1 MNMWLLFEVLVNL
14 YQGFLM
20 VYFLRHRLHMKRTE
34 HLPDLLCAGAVA
46 LFFSLYLFWTL
57 PVLDTVVI
65 VIPILY
71 SLYVSDE
78 KWYVSVFWN
87 CVVMAVFT
95 SMVTLTTAFY
105 QSLPEVTWEQ
115 IMEPTGLRIAFVISS
130 NVLITL
136 VLFGLAHYHRSAN
149 VVARV
154 TLGIFLLLIILL
166 LAVTELLFTLRLHIL
181 EDYDAVFI
189 AACLCVL
196 FCCILALAL
205 YEIFAKNTE
214 RQIRIQT
221 ELEHVRMNQQ
231 YQDELRGVYE
241 RMSVYRHDLK
251 HQMQVI
257 EQLLADENAPD
268 AARYFEKLR
277 TADQDFPAYLTGSTA
292 VDALLTAKT
301 LVMRERGIAFRFDPC
316 PLCELPIDE
325 TAFCAVA
332 GNLLDNAIEGV
343 ARLRDGAAP
352 REVRL
357 SLTRWYDTFMMTC
370 ENSLEPATLR
380 RRGGR
385 FATSKAADAYDGGPH
400 GVGLRSVERI
410 VRASDGLCTFAPHGD
425 KFYARITL
433 PYPQREADAKE
444 D

>member
-1 MNMWLLFEVLVNL
+1 MWLFFEVFVNL

-20 VYFLRHRLHMKRTE
+20 VYFLRHRLYMKRTWY
-34 HLPDLLCAGAVA
+34 LPDVLCIEGVAV
-46 LFFSLYLFWTL
+46 FYSLYLFFDL
-57 PVLDTVVI
+57 SLLDTVVI
-65 VIPILY
+65 IIPFVY
-71 SLYVSDE
+71 SLYTSDE
-78 KWYVSVFWN
+78 KWSTCLFWN
-87 CVVMAVFT
+87 VMLMAVFT
-95 SMVTLTTAFY
+95 STVTLTTAFY
-105 QSLPEVTWEQ
+105 QSLPGVTWEQ
-115 IMEPTGLRIAFVISS
+115 IMEPSGLRIAFVISS

-136 VLFGLAHYHRSAN
+136 VLFGLAHYHRSSN

-154 TLGIFLLLIILL
+154 TLCIFLLLIVLL
-166 LAVTELLFTLRLHIL
+166 LVVTELLFTLRLYIPKEH
-181 EDYDAVFI
+181 DAVFI

-196 FCCILALAL
+196 FCCFLALVL

-257 EQLLADENAPD
+257 ERLLADENAPD

-301 LVMRERGIAFRFDPC
+301 LVMRERGIRFRCDAC
-316 PLCELPIDE
+316 PLSELPIEE

-332 GNLLDNAIEGV
+332 GNLLDNAIEAV
-343 ARLRDGAAP
+343 ERLQDGAAP
-352 REVRL
+352 RDIRFSL
-357 SLTRWYDTFMMTC
+357 SRWYDTFMMTC
-370 ENSLEPATLR
+370 ENSLEPDTLK

-385 FATSKAADAYDGGPH
+385 FATSKAADAYDVGPH

-410 VRASDGLCTFAPHGD
+410 VRESDGICTFAPHGD
-425 KFYARITL
+425 RFYARITL
-433 PYPQREADAKE
+433 PYPRRAADAKE